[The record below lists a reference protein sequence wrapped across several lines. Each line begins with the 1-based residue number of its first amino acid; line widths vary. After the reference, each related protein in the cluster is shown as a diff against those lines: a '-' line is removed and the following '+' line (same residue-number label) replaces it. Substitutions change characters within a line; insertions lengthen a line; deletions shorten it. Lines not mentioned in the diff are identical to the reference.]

1 MILNRL
7 KKKHKPKKKKNPH
20 SLKIYIFNAFS
31 FYFIIYKRK
40 SNHLVRGIN
49 TGRHCRVRS
58 FSLQAFYF
66 TDEKTMDLD
75 SEMTDYIQMITTFL
89 SIINEPQNS
98 PWHIWTVWV
107 FKFTKKYF
115 KIILIRNVWGSFIW
129 GRFFFFSKYF
139 FKYSSSLFI
148 LRIFTIFKKHCHAYQ
163 IVPKFLSEV
172 TSTICSPIW

>member
-7 KKKHKPKKKKNPH
+7 KKKTQTKKEKKPSQFKN
-20 SLKIYIFNAFS
+20 IYIFNAFS

-66 TDEKTMDLD
+66 TDEKTMDPD

-98 PWHIWTVWV
+98 P
-107 FKFTKKYF
+107 
-115 KIILIRNVWGSFIW
+115 
-129 GRFFFFSKYF
+129 
-139 FKYSSSLFI
+139 
-148 LRIFTIFKKHCHAYQ
+148 
-163 IVPKFLSEV
+163 
-172 TSTICSPIW
+172 